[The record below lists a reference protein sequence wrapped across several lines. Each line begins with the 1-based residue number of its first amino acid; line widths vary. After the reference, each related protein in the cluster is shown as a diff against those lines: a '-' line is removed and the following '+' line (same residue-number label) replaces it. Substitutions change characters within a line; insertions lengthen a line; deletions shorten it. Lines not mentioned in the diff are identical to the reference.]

1 MPTIP
6 NPTPGTDPAPDPMPE
21 DPTPTEPTIPPVVR
35 PKPTLILDRLMKR
48 SKAEIE
54 FEDKTMH
61 SALLIS
67 NFQDHSREQYPELAM
82 FKTWCPGNYSRR
94 YTDKAAAAALSSG
107 SGYFGYPVEGVF
119 GSAGWW
125 STNFVDRTTDVGTA
139 TKWEGQYFSKNHC
152 LGSASQITCSVTL
165 DGPDVYLKW
174 GTQWAVVTKNA
185 LYDKLG
191 ADGKY
196 YPEGGRVPR
205 KENGDVDV
213 DLLELLI
220 MQEAP
225 TYGAFVIVDF
235 YNDYYHFAAMDGAHE
250 QYTKLDEPTRPP
262 RDMPFEESA
271 LPMTSELSFL
281 PAFTPGPVTVA
292 SSFNFSM
299 KTGTTGMD
307 YTRPWLKAFEGYD
320 QQGWVL
326 GPPGSGQSTL
336 AAAQTNSTTMV
347 MAIMDNANG
356 PIYCPIVSVTSFAPL
371 VKRNWYSGWLRP
383 GHSAQLVGWVLKTPS
398 GAAMVATSYGFTSL
412 SPTANRVGY
421 GEKYRLTSTNTQAE
435 IMSMIYV
442 GGQIAAMGFAYDA
455 SIGEYGEVT
464 WLSMI

>member
-35 PKPTLILDRLMKR
+35 SKPTLILDRLMKR

-125 STNFVDRTTDVGTA
+125 STNFVDRATEVGTA
-139 TKWEGQYFSKNHC
+139 TKWEGEYFSKNHC

-250 QYTKLDEPTRPP
+250 QYTKLDEPNRPS
-262 RDMPFEESA
+262 RDMPFDESV
-271 LPMTSELSFL
+271 LPLSSRLSFL
-281 PAFTPGPVTVA
+281 PSFSATPVLLDPAALNSTASYTTMPAATVYDRVTPWRNVLTDYAGVSTGSALESLSAAQAQSSTTLLFKTASDPRYFQTNLSAAFT
-292 SSFNFSM
+292 SSSGAKIYSGLIRNGKPTQMVCYAHRRLFFSLGY
-299 KTGTTGMD
+299 GTT
-307 YTRPWLKAFEGYD
+307 
-320 QQGWVL
+320 
-326 GPPGSGQSTL
+326 
-336 AAAQTNSTTMV
+336 
-347 MAIMDNANG
+347 
-356 PIYCPIVSVTSFAPL
+356 SVAP
-371 VKRNWYSGWLRP
+371 
-383 GHSAQLVGWVLKTPS
+383 
-398 GAAMVATSYGFTSL
+398 GAAVAGKYTYLLTTDNVQQEILSKMPAIANISIGF
-412 SPTANRVGY
+412 
-421 GEKYRLTSTNTQAE
+421 
-435 IMSMIYV
+435 I
-442 GGQIAAMGFAYDA
+442 YDA
-455 SIGEYGEVT
+455 SVGDFGEVT
-464 WLSMI
+464 WLSQL